1 MSYQNYLDAI
11 DAVLAWEVSA
21 DLFSDAVL
29 SQAALLAGVS
39 PDDIGECSLE

>member
-11 DAVLAWEVSA
+11 DAVLSRDVPE

-29 SQAALLAGVS
+29 SQAGLLAGIS
-39 PDDIGECSLE
+39 PDDIGECSLD